1 MRRRRLAIIFVVC
14 GALIASPLC
23 RAAALAAAPAAER
36 PRPVGD
42 LFTLGHVLLDG
53 SDAASGTSFFSGSEI
68 RTDEGARAD
77 LSLGASG
84 RAELLPHSTLL
95 LDFGEGFM
103 SGALGAGGVR
113 VSKPAG
119 VAATFKTG
127 DGSALASAAGVAVF
141 TVSYEEGR
149 TTVETQTGE
158 VRLRLKEREVVVAAG
173 ERFTAGQNAPSASN
187 NLSGKKKAGIFLT
200 IGGALALLIILL
212 TNNHNDNLPVI
223 TVPPICISPP
233 CQASS

>member
-1 MRRRRLAIIFVVC
+1 MRRRRPAIIFIIC
-14 GALIASPLC
+14 GALIASSLC
-23 RAAALAAAPAAER
+23 RAAAPAAER

-53 SDAASGTSFFSGSEI
+53 SDAESGTSFFSGSEI
-68 RTDEGARAD
+68 RTGEGARAD

-84 RAELLPHSTLL
+84 RAELLPQSTLL
-95 LDFGEGFM
+95 LDFGEGVM

-119 VAATFKTG
+119 VTATFKAG
-127 DGSALASAAGVAVF
+127 DGSALAGPGGVAVF
-141 TVSYEEGR
+141 TVRYEGGR

-158 VRLRLKEREVVVAAG
+158 VRLRLKEREVSVAAG

-187 NLSGKKKAGIFLT
+187 NLSGKKKAGIFLAL
-200 IGGALALLIILL
+200 GGALALLIILL

-233 CQASS
+233 CQAST